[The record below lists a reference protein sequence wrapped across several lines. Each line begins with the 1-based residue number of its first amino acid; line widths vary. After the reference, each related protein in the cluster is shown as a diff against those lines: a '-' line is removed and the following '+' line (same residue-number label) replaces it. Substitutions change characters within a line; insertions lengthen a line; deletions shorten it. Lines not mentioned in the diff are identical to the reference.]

1 MANSNNVF
9 ECWCEFGIYSGEG
22 FQVEEVILAVHNM
35 DYSFY
40 IDNSI

>member
-1 MANSNNVF
+1 MVNSNGGY
-9 ECWCEFGIYSGEG
+9 EWRCEFGIYSGEG

-40 IDNSI
+40 IDNL